1 MKKRNWYTILLLVSL
16 LLAVGWKIDTKVQ
29 AWQQARN
36 AANGAENP
44 GDELP
49 VQPMEETADSQEPAE
64 GEESQEE
71 HPETESD
78 ELSFPEIDDAFD
90 DVLFIGDSRTDGLS
104 EYGHLGNA
112 DVFADSGLSSY
123 TAMTKSLQISG
134 EDETKYTLE
143 ELLSERQY
151 KLILVML
158 GINELGYDRQAAI
171 RKYGELVN
179 WIQELQP
186 EAYLVLEANLHI
198 TEAKSQGDDI
208 FNNEN
213 INEMNDAIHQLA
225 EEKNL
230 GWLDVNELFDDEN
243 GNLNA
248 DLSADGAHVLG
259 KYYRDWSDWILQKL
273 QSKSVK

>member
-16 LLAVGWKIDTKVQ
+16 LLAAGWKMDMRVQ
-29 AWQQARN
+29 KWQHERN
-36 AANGAENP
+36 TVDEAENTV
-44 GDELP
+44 DEFSP
-49 VQPMEETADSQEPAE
+49 QTTEENITSQEPAE
-64 GEESQEE
+64 TEEEPQEE
-71 HPETESD
+71 ETEPD
-78 ELSFPEIDDAFD
+78 KPSFPEIDNSFD

-112 DVFADSGLSSY
+112 DVFADSGLSAY
-123 TAMTKSLQISG
+123 TAMTKKLRVSG
-134 EDETKYTLE
+134 EDETQYTLE
-143 ELLSERQY
+143 ELLSKRQY

-179 WIQELQP
+179 QIQELQP
-186 EAYLVLEANLHI
+186 DACLVLEANLHM
-198 TEAKSQGDDI
+198 TEEKSEGDAI

-213 INEMNDAIHQLA
+213 INEMNDAIHHLA

-248 DLSADGAHVLG
+248 DLSADGAHILG
-259 KYYRDWSDWILQKL
+259 KYYADWSDWIL
-273 QSKSVK
+273 

>member
-1 MKKRNWYTILLLVSL
+1 MKKRNWYTILLLFSL
-16 LLAVGWKIDTKVQ
+16 LLAGGWKIDTKVQ
-29 AWQQARN
+29 AWQQARQM
-36 AANGAENP
+36 AVESDGE
-44 GDELP
+44 D
-49 VQPMEETADSQEPAE
+49 VQLSEEADSTQ
-64 GEESQEE
+64 QEE
-71 HPETESD
+71 AEQDTTAAEDQTEA
-78 ELSFPEIDDAFD
+78 EPVEASFPEIDDSFD

-123 TAMTKSLQISG
+123 TAMTKSLQISD
-134 EDETKYTLE
+134 EDEKEYTLE

-179 WIQELQP
+179 RIQELQP
-186 EAYLVLEANLHI
+186 NAYLVLEANLHI
-198 TEAKSQGDDI
+198 TEAKSEGDDI

-213 INEMNDAIHQLA
+213 INEINDAIHQIA

-230 GWLDVNELFDDEN
+230 GWLDINELFDDEN

-259 KYYRDWSDWILQKL
+259 KYYADWSDWILQKL
-273 QSKSVK
+273 QQQDVK

>member
-1 MKKRNWYTILLLVSL
+1 MKKRNWYTILLLFSL
-16 LLAVGWKIDTKVQ
+16 LLAGGWKIDTKVQ
-29 AWQQARN
+29 AWQQARQM
-36 AANGAENP
+36 AVESDGE
-44 GDELP
+44 D
-49 VQPMEETADSQEPAE
+49 VQPSEEADSTQ
-64 GEESQEE
+64 QEE
-71 HPETESD
+71 AEQDTTAAEDQTEAEPVES
-78 ELSFPEIDDAFD
+78 SFPEIDDSFD

-123 TAMTKSLQISG
+123 TAMTKSLQISD
-134 EDETKYTLE
+134 EDEKEYTLE
-143 ELLSERQY
+143 ELLSERHY

-179 WIQELQP
+179 RIQELQP

-198 TEAKSQGDDI
+198 TEAKSEGDDI

-213 INEMNDAIHQLA
+213 INEINDAIHQIA

-230 GWLDVNELFDDEN
+230 GWLDINELFDDEN

-259 KYYRDWSDWILQKL
+259 KYYADWSDWILQKL
-273 QSKSVK
+273 QQQDR

>member
-1 MKKRNWYTILLLVSL
+1 MS
-16 LLAVGWKIDTKVQ
+16 A
-29 AWQQARN
+29 
-36 AANGAENP
+36 
-44 GDELP
+44 
-49 VQPMEETADSQEPAE
+49 
-64 GEESQEE
+64 
-71 HPETESD
+71 
-78 ELSFPEIDDAFD
+78 
-90 DVLFIGDSRTDGLS
+90 
-104 EYGHLGNA
+104 
-112 DVFADSGLSSY
+112 Y
-123 TAMTKSLQISG
+123 TAMTKKLRVSG
-134 EDETKYTLE
+134 EDETQYTLE
-143 ELLSERQY
+143 ELLSKRQY

-179 WIQELQP
+179 QIQELQP
-186 EAYLVLEANLHI
+186 DVCLVLEANLHM
-198 TEAKSQGDDI
+198 TEEKSEGDAI

-259 KYYRDWSDWILQKL
+259 KYYADWSDWILQKL
-273 QSKSVK
+273 QQQDVK

>member
-1 MKKRNWYTILLLVSL
+1 MLFRS
-16 LLAVGWKIDTKVQ
+16 
-29 AWQQARN
+29 
-36 AANGAENP
+36 
-44 GDELP
+44 
-49 VQPMEETADSQEPAE
+49 
-64 GEESQEE
+64 
-71 HPETESD
+71 
-78 ELSFPEIDDAFD
+78 EIDNSFD

-112 DVFADSGLSSY
+112 DVFADSGLSAY
-123 TAMTKSLQISG
+123 TAMTKKLRVSG
-134 EDETKYTLE
+134 EDETQYTLE
-143 ELLSERQY
+143 ELLSKRQY

-179 WIQELQP
+179 QIQELQP
-186 EAYLVLEANLHI
+186 DVCLVLEANLHM
-198 TEAKSQGDDI
+198 TEEKSEGDAI

-259 KYYRDWSDWILQKL
+259 KYYADWSDWILQKL
-273 QSKSVK
+273 QQQDVK

>member
-1 MKKRNWYTILLLVSL
+1 MKKRNWYTILLLCSL
-16 LLAVGWKIDTKVQ
+16 LLAGGWKIDTKVQ
-29 AWQQARN
+29 AWQQTRQM
-36 AANGAENP
+36 AAESDGE
-44 GDELP
+44 D
-49 VQPMEETADSQEPAE
+49 VQPSGEAE
-64 GEESQEE
+64 STQQEE
-71 HPETESD
+71 AEQDTTAAEDQTEAEPVES
-78 ELSFPEIDDAFD
+78 SFPEIDDSFG

-123 TAMTKSLQISG
+123 TAMTKSLQISD
-134 EDETKYTLE
+134 EDEKEYTLE

-179 WIQELQP
+179 RIQELQP

-198 TEAKSQGDDI
+198 TEAKSEGDDI

-213 INEMNDAIHQLA
+213 INEINEAIHQIA

-230 GWLDVNELFDDEN
+230 GWLDINELFDDEN
-243 GNLNA
+243 GNLNT

-259 KYYRDWSDWILQKL
+259 KYYADWSDWILQKL
-273 QSKSVK
+273 QQQDR

>member
-1 MKKRNWYTILLLVSL
+1 MKKRNWYTILLLLSL
-16 LLAVGWKIDTKVQ
+16 LLAGGWKIDTKVQ
-29 AWQQARN
+29 AWQQSRQM
-36 AANGAENP
+36 AAESDGE
-44 GDELP
+44 D
-49 VQPMEETADSQEPAE
+49 VQPSEEADSTQ
-64 GEESQEE
+64 QEE
-71 HPETESD
+71 AEQDTSSEEEQTEAEPEEPP
-78 ELSFPEIDDAFD
+78 FPEVDDSFD

-112 DVFADSGLSSY
+112 DVFADSGLSAY

-179 WIQELQP
+179 RIQELQP
-186 EAYLVLEANLHI
+186 EAYLVLEANLHM
-198 TEAKSQGDDI
+198 TEDKSEGDDI

-213 INEMNDAIHQLA
+213 INEMNDAIHQIA

-248 DLSADGAHVLG
+248 DLSADGVHVLG

-273 QSKSVK
+273 QQQDVK

>member
-1 MKKRNWYTILLLVSL
+1 MKKRNWYTILLLFSL
-16 LLAVGWKIDTKVQ
+16 LLAGGWKIDTKVQ
-29 AWQQARN
+29 AWQQARQM
-36 AANGAENP
+36 AVESDGE
-44 GDELP
+44 D
-49 VQPMEETADSQEPAE
+49 VQLSEEADSTQQEETEQDTTAAEDQTEAEPVEA
-64 GEESQEE
+64 
-71 HPETESD
+71 
-78 ELSFPEIDDAFD
+78 SFPEIDDSFD

-123 TAMTKSLQISG
+123 TAMTKSLQISD
-134 EDETKYTLE
+134 EDEKEYTLE

-179 WIQELQP
+179 RIQELQP
-186 EAYLVLEANLHI
+186 NAYLVLEANLHI
-198 TEAKSQGDDI
+198 TEAKSEGDDI

-213 INEMNDAIHQLA
+213 INEINDAIHQIA

-230 GWLDVNELFDDEN
+230 GWLDINELFDDEN

-259 KYYRDWSDWILQKL
+259 KYYADWSDWILQKL
-273 QSKSVK
+273 QQQDVK